1 MRTFPRT
8 RWQEQQ
14 PSSTF
19 PVVKP
24 PQSSAL
30 ALLAGEFPFSLAP
43 ELGCKSMDIVESL
56 DISETRIPFPHGEI
70 VVTQTHTEVRY
81 SFTVRSGVEGKK

>member
-1 MRTFPRT
+1 MVPFPST

-30 ALLAGEFPFSLAP
+30 DLLSREFPYTLAP
-43 ELGCKSMDIVESL
+43 GTRCQSMDISQSL
-56 DISETRIPFPHGEI
+56 EISETHFSITQGDI
-70 VVTQTHTEVRY
+70 VLTQTSTVLRY
-81 SFTVRSGVEGKK
+81 TVTYGAVFTSKK